1 MVTELSRL
9 SKAASHA
16 LRHEP
21 WVYELEL
28 DEEGWAS
35 VNNLLVALRQEH
47 LEWADLSEADLV
59 HMIEASS
66 KHRHEIKAG
75 RIRALYGHS
84 LAGKLKKTPARP
96 PDVLYHG
103 TKPEVT
109 TRIKASGIL
118 PMGRQYVHLSVDEA
132 TAGSGTTQNAPADHP
147 SHQGGR
153 SARPGDP
160 LLRGQR
166 QGLAGR
172 RCAPGVCHPRLM
184 TMPPRLLLIVC
195 IAHTPLVF

>member
-1 MVTELSRL
+1 MSHGSTSWSWTR
-9 SKAASHA
+9 KAGPPLTTSS
-16 LRHEP
+16 LRC
-21 WVYELEL
+21 
-28 DEEGWAS
+28 
-35 VNNLLVALRQEH
+35 RQEH

-66 KHRHEIKAG
+66 ECRHEIKAG
-75 RIRALYGHS
+75 RIRRAYGHS

-132 TAGSGTTQNAPADHP
+132 TAREV
-147 SHQGGR
+147 GR
-153 SARPGDP
+153 RKTPQPTILRIRAGEAHARDS
-160 LLRGQR
+160 LRRGQR

-195 IAHTPLVF
+195 IARTPLFF